1 MNAAMLPTGHQQ
13 EQYRNV
19 DVVEPRARSHLFFS
33 KSFEA
38 ARQGAG
44 TDITIISTLMSCS
57 WLVATFS
64 SYIAKMARRIAQ
76 LPRLADRHVTTF

>member
-1 MNAAMLPTGHQQ
+1 MNAAALPPAHQQ

-19 DVVEPRARSHLFFS
+19 GAIEPRARSRLFFS
-33 KSFEA
+33 KSFGA
-38 ARQGAG
+38 TRQGAG

-57 WLVATFS
+57 CLVATFS

-76 LPRLADRHVTTF
+76 LPRLADL